1 MDENT
6 KQWIGRVI
14 QGIHLVYCILVIV
27 LPHVVTDL
35 FWLCILV
42 VNNAL
47 ILLLWYLWGGCFVN
61 DIENWFLGKGKYGV
75 EGLDGSVSDEK
86 SFMIQWLIQLFGDKT
101 GEYLTV
107 LCSCIPAIN
116 TAVCMW
122 KIYGLKM
129 VEFGDAGLSNRVIL
143 DGVVSI
149 V

>member
-14 QGIHLVYCILVIV
+14 QGIHLVYCILVIL
-27 LPHVVTDL
+27 LPYMVTDL
-35 FWLCILV
+35 FWLCLLV
-42 VNNAL
+42 VNNAG

-61 DIENWFLGKGKYGV
+61 DIENWFLGKG
-75 EGLDGSVSDEK
+75 SDEK
-86 SFMIQWLIQLFGDKT
+86 SFLFDWMNYLLGENGGNYLMIG
-101 GEYLTV
+101 
-107 LCSCIPAIN
+107 CSCIPAIN

-129 VEFGDAGLSNRVIL
+129 GEFGNAGLSNRVIL